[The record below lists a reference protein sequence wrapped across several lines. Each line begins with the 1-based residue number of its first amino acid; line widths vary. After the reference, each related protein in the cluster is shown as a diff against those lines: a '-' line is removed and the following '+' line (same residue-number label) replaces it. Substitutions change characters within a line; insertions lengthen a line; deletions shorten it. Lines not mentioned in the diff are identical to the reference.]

1 MDSSVFLGAD
11 SSYSISIDDH
21 VFLEKWKEVDSVDS
35 RKETSNGAGVSKP
48 VDDDLTEYV
57 IELQVNIASKMS
69 VTHYISIC
77 LFQFIII
84 FLTSDLLL
92 CVSFMGLIRLKEIKI

>member
-21 VFLEKWKEVDSVDS
+21 VFLEKWKEVDSVYS
-35 RKETSNGAGVSKP
+35 HKETSNGAVVSKP

-57 IELQVNIASKMS
+57 IELQVNISSKMS
-69 VTHYISIC
+69 KILH
-77 LFQFIII
+77 F
-84 FLTSDLLL
+84 DLLIPIYNHFL
-92 CVSFMGLIRLKEIKI
+92 NFKAFSYVFVFWA